1 MEENSVYT
9 NRLLKRRKKSMKMLT
24 IEKVVIIMIMDPMQ
38 KIMREVLRRI
48 TTLLTFLM
56 MTIRLYLR
64 KLSLNKTSLWLKD

>member
-1 MEENSVYT
+1 
-9 NRLLKRRKKSMKMLT
+9 MKMLT

-48 TTLLTFLM
+48 TTLLTLLM

>member
-1 MEENSVYT
+1 
-9 NRLLKRRKKSMKMLT
+9 MKMLT

-38 KIMREVLRRI
+38 KIMREARRKI

>member
-1 MEENSVYT
+1 
-9 NRLLKRRKKSMKMLT
+9 MKMLT